1 MESFKPTF
9 LTFLSNWKRE
19 NRILSIK
26 RLRRL
31 FKNQQFGPGVF
42 SRPAFNR
49 CLALIVKIRYAHL
62 EISSPK
68 ASSVNSPLLFCY
80 SFLYSFFL
88 SFFFFFC
95 STLPPP
101 LTNGLTVEN
110 AFVFFKFWFNF
121 LMPWYVF
128 KRDFRPTVLAIF
140 RYVLTEK
147 INYG

>member
-19 NRILSIK
+19 NRISSIK

-42 SRPAFNR
+42 SKPAFNR

-68 ASSVNSPLLFCY
+68 SSSFNSPLLLFF
-80 SFLYSFFL
+80 SLFFL
-88 SFFFFFC
+88 SFFFFLFLLDS
-95 STLPPP
+95 STPSHGWPYRRE
-101 LTNGLTVEN
+101 GLCI
-110 AFVFFKFWFNF
+110 F
-121 LMPWYVF
+121 LSFGSIFSCHGRYVF
-128 KRDFRPTVLAIF
+128 KRDLRLTVLAIF

-147 INYG
+147 IN